1 MDVFPF
7 VVSQP
12 YKERFDH
19 ADVFLGSRA
28 ETGRQFRRVKVPF
41 SRYTLRADVIFPQ
54 PAQARTLDELRD
66 FYDDHITTAF
76 LVSPKEFKNRHV
88 VETFSGWDG
97 STPLE
102 LAYRHIDEDT
112 VTGTVD
118 GSPTTVVIAANGTR
132 PTAAPTAA
140 AGLAVIEYD
149 ILIPVFFDEPVLDHD
164 GIVPGNTEDSPGSC
178 RFTIAVG
185 ETDNGQ
191 RFSEAVTDA

>member
-12 YKERFDH
+12 YKENFDH
-19 ADVFLGSRA
+19 RDVAIGSRA
-28 ETGRQFRRVKVPF
+28 ETGKQFRRVKVPF
-41 SRYTLRADVIFPQ
+41 SRYTLRADVILPQ
-54 PAQARTLDELRD
+54 PALARDLSELRE
-66 FYDDHITTAF
+66 FYDAHVVTAF
-76 LVSPKEFKNRHV
+76 LISPKEFKNRHV

-102 LAYRHIDEDT
+102 LAYRHIDEDS

-118 GSPTTVVIAANGTR
+118 GSPTTVVLAANGTR
-132 PTAAPTAA
+132 PTAAPAA
-140 AGLAVIEYD
+140 GAGLAVIEYD
-149 ILIPVFFDEPVLDHD
+149 ILVPVFFDEPVLDHE
-164 GIVPGNTEDSPGSC
+164 GIVPGNSEDSPGSS

-191 RFSEAVTDA
+191 RYSEAVTDA